1 MLDKLAGAFGIGTG
15 FKGAIG
21 QNNQLMQMMGAIN
34 KPYLIDKNEY
44 KDVEFVDPEYA
55 GDLEAMLQDGT
66 AFEDI
71 STDPNVNNAQL
82 SALNE
87 LEQLADRGYTLQDEA
102 NQRKFINRANTEAR
116 ANREAIDQNMQARG
130 LSGSGL
136 AYVSKL
142 QADQEAS
149 NRLAE
154 QGTDLASANAD
165 RRLNAI
171 QGVGDMAGNMRGQ
184 QFQEQS
190 VKAGAKDAVNNY
202 NTGLL
207 NQTAQLN
214 NQNKQTWNNNVAQT
228 RNNQTIYNRDNQLKI
243 EGINAGSVSN
253 ANNTMTSGLTS
264 LAGSNANLQVG
275 QANAVGQFTG
285 GLLQGGGM
293 LGGAM
298 ITKSDKRLKKD
309 IEPFDSS
316 KFLDDLTG
324 YSYKYKKSFTDDESK
339 HNGVMA
345 QDLEKVIPSAVNDDP
360 DGYKSI
366 DFSDP
371 ALASSMLGA
380 LADINKRIKRLEVA

>member
-1 MLDKLAGAFGIGTG
+1 MFDKLAGAFGIGKG
-15 FKGAIG
+15 FGGAMG
-21 QNNQLMQMMGAIN
+21 RNDALMQMMSSIN

-44 KDVEFVDPEYA
+44 KDVEFVDPKYA
-55 GDLEAMLQDGT
+55 GDLEAIQQDGT

-82 SALNE
+82 SALSE
-87 LEQLADRGYTLQDEA
+87 LEQLADKGYTLQDEA

-165 RRLNAI
+165 RRLQAI
-171 QGVGDMAGNMRGQ
+171 QGMGDYSSQLRSQ
-184 QFQEQS
+184 QFGEAS
-190 VKAGAKDAVNNY
+190 TKAGAKDAVNNY

-228 RNNQTIYNRDNQLKI
+228 RNNQTVYNRDNQLKI

-253 ANNTMTSGLTS
+253 ANNATSSALTN
-264 LAGSNANLQVG
+264 LAGSNANLAVG

-293 LGGAM
+293 LGGAL

-316 KFLDDLTG
+316 KFLDELTG
-324 YSYKYKKSFTDDESK
+324 YSYKYKKSFTDDDSK
-339 HNGVMA
+339 HNGIMA
-345 QDLEKVIPSAVNDDP
+345 QDLERVIPSAVNDDE

-366 DFSDP
+366 DFSNP
-371 ALASSMLGA
+371 ELASSMLGA
-380 LADINKRIKRLEVA
+380 LADINKRLKKAGV

>member
-1 MLDKLAGAFGIGTG
+1 MFDKVAGLFGIGKG
-15 FKGAIG
+15 FDKAIG
-21 QNNQLMQMMGAIN
+21 NNQMLQQLMPALN
-34 KPYLIDKNEY
+34 KPYLINKDDY
-44 KDVEFVDPEYA
+44 KDVSFVDPTYA
-55 GDLEAMLQDGT
+55 GDLTAIEQDGT

-82 SALNE
+82 SALSE
-87 LEQLADRGYTLQDEA
+87 LEQLADKGYTLQDEV

-142 QADQEAS
+142 QADQENA

-165 RRLNAI
+165 RRLQAI
-171 QGVGDMAGNMRGQ
+171 QGMGDYSSQLRSQ
-184 QFQEQS
+184 QFGEQAT
-190 VKAGAKDAVNNY
+190 KAGAKDAVNNY

-243 EGINAGSVSN
+243 DGINAGSTTA
-253 ANNTMTSGLTS
+253 ANNSMTGGLTN

-275 QANAVGQFTG
+275 NSQAIGQFAG

-298 ITKSDKRLKKD
+298 IQKSDKRLKKD

-324 YSYKYKKSFTDDESK
+324 YSYKYKKSFTDDDST
-339 HNGVMA
+339 HAGLMA
-345 QDLEKVIPSAVNDDP
+345 QDLERVIPSAVNDDE
-360 DGYKSI
+360 DGFKSI
-366 DFSDP
+366 DYGNPELQS
-371 ALASSMLGA
+371 AMLGA
-380 LADINKRIKRLEVA
+380 LADINKRLKKAGV

>member
-1 MLDKLAGAFGIGTG
+1 MFDKLAGAFGIGKG
-15 FKGAIG
+15 FGSALN

-34 KPYLIDKNEY
+34 KPYLINKDEY
-44 KDVEFVDPEYA
+44 KDVEFLNPEYA
-55 GDLEAMLQDGT
+55 GDLEAIQQDGT

-82 SALNE
+82 SALSE
-87 LEQLADRGYTLQDEA
+87 LEQLADKGYTLQDEA

-116 ANREAIDQNMQARG
+116 ANREAIDQKMMERG

-142 QADQEAS
+142 QADQENA

-165 RRLNAI
+165 RRLQAI
-171 QGVGDMAGNMRGQ
+171 QGMGDYSSQLRSQ
-184 QFQEQS
+184 QFGEAS
-190 VKAGAKDAVNNY
+190 TKAGAKDAVANY

-228 RNNQTIYNRDNQLKI
+228 QNNESIYNRDTKLKI

-253 ANNTMTSGLTS
+253 ANNTMTSGLTN
-264 LAGSNANLQVG
+264 LAGSNANLAVG
-275 QANAVGQFTG
+275 QANAVGQFAG
-285 GLLQGGGM
+285 GLMQGGGM

-316 KFLDDLTG
+316 KFLDELTG
-324 YSYKYKKSFTDDESK
+324 YSYKYKKSFTDDDSK
-339 HNGVMA
+339 HNGIMA
-345 QDLEKVIPSAVNDDP
+345 QDLERVIPSAVNDDE
-360 DGYKSI
+360 DGFKSI
-366 DFSDP
+366 DFSNP
-371 ALASSMLGA
+371 ELASSMLGA
-380 LADINKRIKRLEVA
+380 LADINKRLKKAGV

>member
-1 MLDKLAGAFGIGTG
+1 MLGQLANIFGIGRG
-15 FKGAIG
+15 FGSAMAS
-21 QNNQLMQMMGAIN
+21 NQMLQGLMPAIN
-34 KPYLIDKNEY
+34 KPYLIDQNKY

-55 GDLEAMLQDGT
+55 GDLEAIQQDGT

-82 SALNE
+82 SALSE
-87 LEQLADRGYTLQDEA
+87 LEQLADKGYTLQDEA

-142 QADQEAS
+142 QADQENA
-149 NRLAE
+149 NRIAE

-165 RRLNAI
+165 RRLQAI
-171 QGVGDMAGNMRGQ
+171 QGMGDYSSQLRSQ
-184 QFQEQS
+184 QFGEQAT
-190 VKAGAKDAVNNY
+190 KAGAKDAVANY

-228 RNNQTIYNRDNQLKI
+228 RNNQTVYNRDNQLKI

-253 ANNTMTSGLTS
+253 ANNSTSSGLTN
-264 LAGSNANLQVG
+264 LAGSNANLAVG
-275 QANAVGQFTG
+275 QANAVGQFIG
-285 GLLQGGGM
+285 GAMQGGGM

-298 ITKSDKRLKKD
+298 IAKSDKRLKKD

-316 KFLDDLTG
+316 KFLDELTG
-324 YSYKYKKSFTDDESK
+324 YSYKYKKSFTDDDSR
-339 HNGVMA
+339 HNGIMA
-345 QDLEKVIPSAVNDDP
+345 QDLERVIPSAVNDDE

-366 DFSDP
+366 DFSNP
-371 ALASSMLGA
+371 ELASSMLGA
-380 LADINKRIKRLEVA
+380 LADINKRLKKAGV